1 MRKLG
6 GAEEPVPRI
15 SSPAA
20 SVGSLEANKSPLKA
34 PRDTERKKSTGT
46 YRKSS
51 LYINWRLG
59 SVQPHKGLRIPA
71 LPAGRQAGR
80 QLVFVL
86 T

>member
-34 PRDTERKKSTGT
+34 PRDTERKKI
-46 YRKSS
+46 YRN
-51 LYINWRLG
+51 I
-59 SVQPHKGLRIPA
+59 
-71 LPAGRQAGR
+71 
-80 QLVFVL
+80 
-86 T
+86 